1 MLSLILLIPFKMIPI
16 QKRNLSISTNHS
28 LIRILPIVL
37 REQNLKSKFLDLV
50 IKKIKKKNTSLK
62 LPTLKIKKNSCLK
75 VKKTLPAIFLIAFK
89 LTFLPM
95 KNQYKRS
102 VQKNNP
108 LLNYKN
114 YYKFQPRF
122 NPPLIPKKKNKIVP
136 LKRPY
141 P

>member
-1 MLSLILLIPFKMIPI
+1 MLSLTLLTPFKMIPI
-16 QKRNLSISTNHS
+16 LKLNLSISTNHS
-28 LIRILPIVL
+28 SIRILPIVL
-37 REQNLKSKFLDLV
+37 REHNLKSKFLDLV

-75 VKKTLPAIFLIAFK
+75 VKRSLPVTFLIVFK

-95 KNQYKRS
+95 RNQYKKS
-102 VQKNNP
+102 VQKNKP
-108 LLNYKN
+108 LTSYKN

-122 NPPLIPKKKNKIVP
+122 HPLLIPKKKNKIVP

>member
-1 MLSLILLIPFKMIPI
+1 MLSLTLLTLFKMILI
-16 QKRNLSISTNHS
+16 LKLNLSIFTSHS

-37 REQNLKSKFLDLV
+37 REQNLKSKFLDLA

-62 LPTLKIKKNSCLK
+62 LLTLKIKKNNCLK
-75 VKKTLPAIFLIAFK
+75 VKRSLPVTFLIVFK

-95 KNQYKRS
+95 RNQYKKS
-102 VQKNNP
+102 VQKNKP
-108 LLNYKN
+108 LTSYKN

-122 NPPLIPKKKNKIVP
+122 HPLLIPKKKNKIVP